1 MGRAKRKPVDQ
12 QDEPQETGEAKAE
25 DVAAEAEVVVEDPT
39 AALERE
45 RDALTEENLRL
56 IAEGRNQAARFSRER
71 QDALKYA
78 NGDFARD
85 LLVILDDIERTQKS
99 ALAATDVKLVADGV
113 RIVHEHFLKVFEERG
128 IKPIDAVG
136 REFDPSFH
144 QALLKQASDEHAE
157 GVVIEEAARGYK
169 MHDRVLRPSRVVV
182 SSGPAKCDDPEPAD
196 AADSEARESD

>member
-1 MGRAKRKPVDQ
+1 MGATKRESVDQ
-12 QDEPQETGEAKAE
+12 QDEPQETGAAKAA
-25 DVAAEAEVVVEDPT
+25 DVAAEAEAVDADPT

-45 RDALTEENLRL
+45 RDALQEENLRL

-85 LLVILDDIERTQKS
+85 LLTVLDDLERTQKS
-99 ALAATDVKLVADGV
+99 VESATDIKSVTDGV
-113 RIVHEHFLKVFEERG
+113 RIVYQHFLKVLEERG
-128 IKPIDAVG
+128 IEPIEAVG
-136 REFDPSFH
+136 QEFDPSLH

-157 GVVIEEAARGYK
+157 GIVIEEAARGYK

-182 SSGPAKCDDPEPAD
+182 SSGPAETGDDE
-196 AADSEARESD
+196 SRESA

>member
-1 MGRAKRKPVDQ
+1 MGATKRESVDQ
-12 QDEPQETGEAKAE
+12 QDEPQETGAAKAE
-25 DVAAEAEVVVEDPT
+25 DVAVEAEAVEEDPRT
-39 AALERE
+39 ALERE
-45 RDALTEENLRL
+45 RDALKEENLRL

-71 QDALKYA
+71 QEALKYA

-85 LLVILDDIERTQKS
+85 LLMVLDDLERTQKS
-99 ALAATDVKLVADGV
+99 VESATDIKSVADGV
-113 RIVHEHFLKVFEERG
+113 RIVYQHFLKVLEERG
-128 IKPIDAVG
+128 IEPIEAVG

-182 SSGPAKCDDPEPAD
+182 SSGPAETEDE
-196 AADSEARESD
+196 ESQESA

>member
-1 MGRAKRKPVDQ
+1 MGATKRESVDQ
-12 QDEPQETGEAKAE
+12 QDEPQETGEAEAA
-25 DVAAEAEVVVEDPT
+25 DVAAEADAVDEDPT
-39 AALERE
+39 AAAERE
-45 RDALTEENLRL
+45 RDALKEENLRL

-85 LLVILDDIERTQKS
+85 LLVILDDLERTQKS
-99 ALAATDVKLVADGV
+99 ALAATDNKLAADAV
-113 RIVHEHFLKVFEERG
+113 RIVHEHFLKVLADRG
-128 IKPIDAVG
+128 IKPIEAVG

-157 GVVIEEAARGYK
+157 GVVIEDLACGYK

-182 SSGPAKCDDPEPAD
+182 SSGPADADEEQTAETGDD
-196 AADSEARESD
+196 ESQESA